1 MVKRKNPRYTGE
13 EQTRLCLEAFA
24 TYDPHKKGF
33 LTRLELMAFAN
44 ELNTSL
50 GHENALNQIQ
60 ENKIIKLLDEDTNG
74 TICRNELFKNFELIV
89 AVLKIPSQKMG
100 EIVKRS
106 FFIYDIELKG
116 YLNR

>member
-1 MVKRKNPRYTGE
+1 MAKGIKSSYNRE
-13 EQTRLCLEAFA
+13 EQAKLCLEAFE
-24 TYDPHKKGF
+24 TYDPHKKGY

-50 GHENALNQIQ
+50 GHDNVLNQIQ
-60 ENKIIKLLDEDTNG
+60 ENKILRLLDNDGNG
-74 TICRNELFKNFELIV
+74 TIERNELIQNFDLIV

-116 YLNR
+116 YLSR